1 MHHCLALPSVRL
13 RRATTILAAAGVL
26 AAAWCGMLRAAEP
39 SCGQDVCQHAAADAC
54 QSACLDERSY
64 AVFDALFLQRNNAT
78 VKQPLIVDQDAPG
91 VPLISTGDLT
101 STIGTGARL
110 LYGNYGADD
119 LGWEVGYLGVYGMNA
134 TKQVTSAGNGLES
147 ASPLFAQRAGFR
159 NGSVS
164 TATGSTQLHSI
175 ECNLV
180 LHEYDGGF
188 NRRSGRPWQRCDGY
202 DGGHVDWLAG
212 FRWADVEDSALLAL
226 RSTNPTPQS
235 TYGVTS
241 SSNLFAGQVGIRGR
255 MAFERWATEGWM
267 KIGIAGTL
275 LSQSQTMTDAF
286 SNVPLRS
293 ARSGDATGMGMIAEM
308 NWSAIYRIDD
318 VWGFRVGYNLVS
330 LTGLALAPDQWVFS
344 PSDAAAVG
352 TAVHG
357 TGSLFLAGGS
367 LGLEAR
373 W

>member
-1 MHHCLALPSVRL
+1 MSARL
-13 RRATTILAAAGVL
+13 RWASTIAVTVAVAALV
-26 AAAWCGMLRAAEP
+26 AAWSGRAP
-39 SCGQDVCQHAAADAC
+39 AADPAYV
-54 QSACLDERSY
+54 QDERNY

-78 VKQPLIVDQDAPG
+78 VKQPLIVDQDAPT

-110 LYGNYGADD
+110 LYGNYGENDI
-119 LGWEVGYLGVYGMNA
+119 GWEVGYLGVYGMNA
-134 TKQVTSAGNGLES
+134 TKQTTSAGNGLES
-147 ASPLFAQRAGFR
+147 ASPAFAASAGFQD
-159 NGSVS
+159 GAVS
-164 TATGSTQLHSI
+164 TVTNSSTLNSL

-212 FRWADVEDSALLAL
+212 FRWADVEESAVLSL
-226 RSTNPTPQS
+226 RSTNPSPQS
-235 TYGVTS
+235 TYGVNS

-267 KIGIAGTL
+267 KVGIAGTSL
-275 LSQSQTMTDAF
+275 YQSQSMTNGF
-286 SNVPLRS
+286 GGTPLRS
-293 ARSGDATGMGMIAEM
+293 SRSGNAAGMGMIAEM

-344 PSDAAAVG
+344 SSDAAAVG

-357 TGSLFLAGGS
+357 TGSLFLAGGN

>member
-1 MHHCLALPSVRL
+1 VAVAALVAALCDRL
-13 RRATTILAAAGVL
+13 P
-26 AAAWCGMLRAAEP
+26 AAETP
-39 SCGQDVCQHAAADAC
+39 YAQ
-54 QSACLDERSY
+54 DERSY

-78 VKQPLIVDQDAPG
+78 VNQSLIVDTAAPNTA
-91 VPLISTGDLT
+91 LISTGDLT

-110 LYGNYGADD
+110 LYGNYGENDV
-119 LGWEVGYLGVYGMNA
+119 GWEVGYLGVYGMNA
-134 TKQVTSAGNGLES
+134 KRTATSATGDLAS
-147 ASPLFAQRAGFR
+147 AYPRFAPVSGFR
-159 NGSVS
+159 DGSFS
-164 TATGSTQLHSI
+164 TATYSSNLNSL

-188 NRRSGRPWQRCDGY
+188 NRRSVRPWQRCDGY

-212 FRWADVEDSALLAL
+212 FRWADVEESALLSM

-255 MAFERWATEGWM
+255 MAFERWATEGFM
-267 KIGIAGTL
+267 KIGIAGTSL
-275 LSQSQTMTDAF
+275 YQSQTMVDAF
-286 SNVPLRS
+286 DSTPLRS
-293 ARSGDATGMGMIAEM
+293 PRSGDTAGMGLIAEM
-308 NWSAIYRIDD
+308 NWTAIYRFND
-318 VWGFRVGYNLVS
+318 VWGFRVGYNMMS

-344 PSDAAAVG
+344 PSNAASVG
-352 TAVHG
+352 TGVHG

>member
-1 MHHCLALPSVRL
+1 MPHCSPLSSARLRWAPTLGVALAALVAAWSVR
-13 RRATTILAAAGVL
+13 VP
-26 AAAWCGMLRAAEP
+26 AAEP
-39 SCGQDVCQHAAADAC
+39 AYEQ
-54 QSACLDERSY
+54 DERNY

-78 VKQPLIVDQDAPG
+78 VKQPLIVDQDAPA
-91 VPLISTGDLT
+91 VSLISTGDLT

-119 LGWEVGYLGVYGMNA
+119 IGWEVGYLGVYGMNA
-134 TKQVTSAGNGLES
+134 TKQATSAGNGLKS
-147 ASPLFAQRAGFR
+147 AYPAFATAAGFHD
-159 NGSVS
+159 GAAS
-164 TATGSTQLHSI
+164 TATYSSSLNSV

-188 NRRSGRPWQRCDGY
+188 NRRSGSPWQRCDGY
-202 DGGHVDWLAG
+202 DGSHVDWLAG
-212 FRWADVEDSALLAL
+212 FRWADVEESSLLSL
-226 RSTNPTPQS
+226 RSTNPSPQS

-255 MAFERWATEGWM
+255 MAFQRWATEGWM
-267 KIGIAGTL
+267 KVGIAGTSL
-275 LSQSQTMTDAF
+275 YQSQSMTDGF
-286 SNVPLRS
+286 SSSPLRS
-293 ARSGDATGMGMIAEM
+293 SRSGDSVGMGMIAEM
-308 NWSAIYRIDD
+308 NWSAIYRITD

-330 LTGLALAPDQWVFS
+330 LTGLALAPDQWDFS
-344 PSDAAAVG
+344 ASKAAAAG

-357 TGSLFLAGGS
+357 TGSLFLSGGS

>member
-1 MHHCLALPSVRL
+1 MHHRSALLSARL
-13 RRATTILAAAGVL
+13 RRATTILMAVAVLMAARCGRL
-26 AAAWCGMLRAAEP
+26 TAADSSCCEP
-39 SCGQDVCQHAAADAC
+39 TGQDAC
-54 QSACLDERSY
+54 QNACQDACQDERSY

-91 VPLISTGDLT
+91 VPLMSTGDLT

-110 LYGNYGADD
+110 LYGNYGTDD
-119 LGWEVGYLGVYGMNA
+119 LGWEIGYLGVYGMNA
-134 TKQVTSAGNGLES
+134 TKQVTSAGSGLAS
-147 ASPLFAQRAGFR
+147 ASPQFAERAGFR

-164 TATGSTQLHSI
+164 TATGSTQLNSI

-235 TYGVTS
+235 TYDVSS

-286 SNVPLRS
+286 SAVPLRS
-293 ARSGDATGMGMIAEM
+293 LRSGDAAGRGMIAEM

-318 VWGFRVGYNLVS
+318 VWGFRVGYNLMS

-344 PSDAAAVG
+344 PSDAAGVG